1 MAYFYIFITI
11 ALTVYG
17 QLIIKWRMSLAGE
30 LPVEF
35 IPKIS
40 FLVMKL
46 FDPWIITGLAGA
58 MIAALAWMAAMTK
71 LDLSHAYPFVS
82 VTFPVVVILS
92 GLFFKEPVGL
102 YKIAG
107 ALMIVVGVI
116 VGSRG

>member
-17 QLIIKWRMSLAGE
+17 QLIIKWRMSLKGE

-40 FLVMKL
+40 FLVMNL

-58 MIAALAWMAAMTK
+58 MIAAIAWMAAMTK

-82 VTFPVVVILS
+82 ITFPVVIILS

-107 ALMIVVGVI
+107 ALIIVFGVI